1 MILEYLNFALFSLFI
16 LILNLIFNLLRSK
29 SAKLFNNKIFSKN
42 SFEKLFKGNLSS
54 LKIKKIFRILGIFS
68 LIVAMSGIKTG
79 VTVKPIERKGV
90 DVIFCVDVSLSMD
103 SQDIKPSRIDK
114 VKFEM
119 SKIVDSLDGDRLG
132 IVVFSGSNF
141 LYLPLTMDYDASKLF
156 IRSIDTA
163 MVSSRGTNIPSAIK
177 TSVEAFNIKDIQQK
191 MIFLFSDG
199 EDHSNDSIE
208 LISSLIKDK
217 ISLHVIGVGSSKGSL
232 IPVQNKENTY
242 IKDKEGKLVM
252 SKINSKFLKSL
263 SSIDNGS
270 LLRISKSE
278 PVNEDIIDIINSG
291 EDSTISSFEFSD
303 YEHKYQ
309 YPLALSILLLII
321 SYIVPPGVKLKWNI

>member
-16 LILNLIFNLLRSK
+16 LILNLIINLLRSK

-177 TSVEAFNIKDIQQK
+177 TSVEAFNNKDIQQK

-321 SYIVPPGVKLKWNI
+321 SYIVPPGVKLK

>member
-321 SYIVPPGVKLKWNI
+321 SYIVPPGVKLK

>member
-16 LILNLIFNLLRSK
+16 LILNLIINLLRSK

-177 TSVEAFNIKDIQQK
+177 TSVEAFNSEDIQQK

-321 SYIVPPGVKLKWNI
+321 SYIVPPGVKLK